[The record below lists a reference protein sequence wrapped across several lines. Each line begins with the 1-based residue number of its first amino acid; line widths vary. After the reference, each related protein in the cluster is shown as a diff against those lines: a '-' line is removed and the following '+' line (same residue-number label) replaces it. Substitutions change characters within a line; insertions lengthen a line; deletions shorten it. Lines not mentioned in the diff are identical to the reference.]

1 MRQYTIFILIFISF
15 SLFFCNAKADEY
27 SISGYVIDSITQE
40 PVPYATIFNN
50 KESNGVIT
58 DSTGVFYLTITQN
71 ESVAKISSVG
81 YKTREILLPSTN
93 TDSLII
99 SLIPEGVILQELLVK
114 RHKEKYSK
122 KNTNRICNLY

>member
-50 KESNGVIT
+50 KE
-58 DSTGVFYLTITQN
+58 
-71 ESVAKISSVG
+71 
-81 YKTREILLPSTN
+81 
-93 TDSLII
+93 
-99 SLIPEGVILQELLVK
+99 
-114 RHKEKYSK
+114 
-122 KNTNRICNLY
+122 